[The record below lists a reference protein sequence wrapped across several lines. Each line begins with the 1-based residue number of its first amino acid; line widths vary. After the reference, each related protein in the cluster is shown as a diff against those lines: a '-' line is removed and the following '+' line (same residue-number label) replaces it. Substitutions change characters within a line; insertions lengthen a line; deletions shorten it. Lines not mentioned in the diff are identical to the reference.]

1 MYHPSSR
8 ISDYH
13 HSIKRY
19 TAFKNYDKRICVST
33 DVFGRGID
41 IERINL
47 AINYDMPDSPANPG
61 ASDKDSV
68 AQAADT
74 YLHRV
79 GRAGRF
85 GTKGVA
91 ISFVSSERDEQVLK
105 SIEARFEKKVDEYP
119 EGGKGVN
126 VKGDE

>member
-1 MYHPSSR
+1 M
-8 ISDYH
+8 
-13 HSIKRY
+13 
-19 TAFKNYDKRICVST
+19 ST

-47 AINYDMPDSPANPG
+47 AINYDMPDSTSNKEAERQKTAG
-61 ASDKDSV
+61 ADKGSAEFKESV

-85 GTKGVA
+85 GTKGIA
-91 ISFVSSERDEQVLK
+91 ISFVSSDRDMEVSSSRRKTPLFNVLL
-105 SIEARFEKKVDEYP
+105 SSSPLRR
-119 EGGKGVN
+119 
-126 VKGDE
+126 

>member
-1 MYHPSSR
+1 M
-8 ISDYH
+8 
-13 HSIKRY
+13 
-19 TAFKNYDKRICVST
+19 ST

-41 IERINL
+41 IERINV

-61 ASDKDSV
+61 ASDIDSL

-85 GTKGVA
+85 GTKGMAV
-91 ISFVSSERDEQVLK
+91 SFVSSERDEQILRK
-105 SIEARFEKKVDEYP
+105 IEERFDKKIEEYP
-119 EGGKGVN
+119 EGGKGLN
-126 VKGDE
+126 LKGD

>member
-1 MYHPSSR
+1 MDR
-8 ISDYH
+8 LLTFNC
-13 HSIKRY
+13 SIKRY
-19 TAFKNYDKRICVST
+19 QDFKSYKHRICVST

-41 IERINL
+41 IERINV
-47 AINYDMPDSPANPG
+47 AVNYDMPDSPIAPG
-61 ASDKDSV
+61 STEKENTAS
-68 AQAADT
+68 AADT

-105 SIEARFEKKVDEYP
+105 AIEARFDKKIEPYP
-119 EGGKGVN
+119 EGGKGIN